1 MGQSPLVQV
10 CHKGVGCWTCPEHA
24 TTLYTQYNSLTCVTF
39 VWEDSRPE
47 QERDP
52 LLLSLNL
59 QGLVLVTLDV
69 VNLIPG
75 RGLGPQV
82 RAHHTGARPAGIQ
95 QCYSLI

>member
-1 MGQSPLVQV
+1 M
-10 CHKGVGCWTCPEHA
+10 CHLCLGGFQAGTRKRSTLAVPE
-24 TTLYTQYNSLTCVTF
+24 
-39 VWEDSRPE
+39 P
-47 QERDP
+47 
-52 LLLSLNL
+52 